1 MAQRFTRLVLNP
13 IEIREHAGRLRYA
26 VELDNMNALGKE
38 YLESRRKEI
47 EAKTWPLAIFLSG
60 R

>member
-1 MAQRFTRLVLNP
+1 MVLNP
-13 IEIREHAGRLRYA
+13 TEIHEHSHRLSFA
-26 VELDNMNALGKE
+26 VELDTMKALGGK
-38 YLESRRKEI
+38 YPESRTKEI